1 MKYLLAGIMALFAL
15 AQVDA
20 ACAADLPVKAPAV
33 AAVDP
38 GGFYVWLD
46 GMYDNVRLP
55 AYTLGFQNLNAS
67 AVETGNFQSFH
78 PDLNGGGIRGAVGY
92 IVPGTST
99 RIEFGG
105 SYISGS
111 ESLSQ
116 PTSFVTATDITNQL
130 LNGKPAPGLGATCNA
145 GGFTCAIGGAQSTSY
160 DAWQLNGKIATDWK
174 YGPVTLTP
182 SAAIFGGNSHA
193 GQTLSQS
200 FTQFDLGAVDDTGT
214 YTANTSLGWTDIGG
228 RAGLDVSAPL
238 TNAFTIGLGGWLG
251 FADRFTSLSG
261 KDSASDTGGDFTGA
275 STISTSASKGA
286 FLANAEA
293 GMAYSITSMLTL
305 RGFAGLNYDGSVPEI
320 THPTLGG
327 TTLAVTSLTPA
338 GIGYTQETS
347 YYAGGGLLAKF

>member
-1 MKYLLAGIMALFAL
+1 MKYLLAGTIALWAFAS
-15 AQVDA
+15 VNA
-20 ACAADLPVKAPAV
+20 ARAADIPLKTPA
-33 AAVDP
+33 AAVSDP

-55 AYTLGFQNLNAS
+55 AYTLGFQNLTAGL
-67 AVETGNFQSFH
+67 VETGNFQTFD

-92 IVPGTST
+92 TLPGSST

-105 SYISGS
+105 SYISASG
-111 ESLSQ
+111 SLSQ
-116 PTSFVTATDITNQL
+116 PTSPVTATDITNQL
-130 LNGKPAPGLGATCNA
+130 LNGKIAPGVGVTCNA
-145 GGFTCAIGGAQSTSY
+145 GGFTCAIGGALSTRY
-160 DAWQLNGKIATDWK
+160 DAWQLNGKIASDWK
-174 YGPVTLTP
+174 YGWITLTP

-200 FTQFDLGAVDDTGT
+200 FAQFAVGVVNDAGT

-238 TNAFTIGLGGWLG
+238 TNALTVGLRGWIGVAG
-251 FADRFTSLSG
+251 RFTSLSG
-261 KDSASDTGGDFTGA
+261 NDGASDTAGNFTGV
-275 STISTSASKGA
+275 STISTSASKGV

-293 GMAYSITSMLTL
+293 GMTYSITSMLTL

-327 TTLAVTSLTPA
+327 TAPAATSITPA
-338 GIGYTQETS
+338 GIGYAQETS
-347 YYAGGGLLAKF
+347 YYAGGGLLAEF